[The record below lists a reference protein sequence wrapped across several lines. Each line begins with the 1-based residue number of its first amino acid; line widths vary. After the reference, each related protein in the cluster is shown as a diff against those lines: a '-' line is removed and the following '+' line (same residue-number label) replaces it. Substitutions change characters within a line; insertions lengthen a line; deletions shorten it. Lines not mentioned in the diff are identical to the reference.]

1 MDEIYLDNHAT
12 TRTDPRVVDG
22 MLPWMLDEYANSGST
37 THAPGRRV
45 AAKLDECRAN
55 IAKQFGTEPDGI
67 VFTSGATESVNLAI
81 LGVALHPRQKRRK
94 IVSVV
99 TEHRAVLDPLKR
111 LERFGFEVIR
121 LGLETQD
128 PATIGML
135 KIDEVER
142 AIDGDTALVSVM
154 LGNNEIGTLQPF
166 SALSAICRQQGAI
179 LHTDATQAVGKVP
192 VDIVGIGAD
201 LLSFSSHKF
210 YGPKGIGGLVI
221 HPDSMSLPIQPQI
234 LGGGQQQNLRSGTLN
249 SVGVVGTEIALTIA
263 IETMVEET
271 ARIASLRELLWSEL
285 KKRIEGLRLNGPL
298 WTGPLRGQQLH
309 GQQLHG
315 QQLQGQQSSRL
326 QPGPTDSGSH
336 SVAGLHPARLPGN
349 LNVCFPRVDG
359 QSLMLRVPQLAV
371 SSGSACTSAEPL
383 PSHVLMAIGRS
394 EDEARGSMRFGIG
407 RFNTESEILR
417 AADVLGKA
425 YEDLSRFVA

>member
-22 MLPWMLDEYANSGST
+22 MLPWMLDEYANSGSS

-55 IAKQFGTEPDGI
+55 IAQNLGAEPDGI

-81 LGVALHPRQKRRK
+81 FGVALHPRQKRRK

-99 TEHRAVLDPLKR
+99 TEHRAVLDPMKR
-111 LERFGFEVIR
+111 LERLGFEVIR
-121 LGLETQD
+121 LGVETQD

-135 KIDEVER
+135 KIDEIEQ
-142 AIDGDTALVSVM
+142 AIDRDTALVSIM
-154 LGNNEIGTLQPF
+154 LGNNEIGTLQSF
-166 SALSAICRQQGAI
+166 SAISTICQKHGAI

-192 VDIVGIGAD
+192 VDIVEIGAD

-210 YGPKGIGGLVI
+210 YGPKGIGGLVM
-221 HPDSMSLPIQPQI
+221 HPQSMSIPILPQI

-249 SVGVVGTEIALTIA
+249 SVGIVGTELALRIA
-263 IETMVEET
+263 IEGMVEES
-271 ARIASLRELLWSEL
+271 ARVASLRELLWSEL
-285 KKRIEGLRLNGPL
+285 KKRIQGLDLNGP
-298 WTGPLRGQQLH
+298 QLE
-309 GQQLHG
+309 
-315 QQLQGQQSSRL
+315 SRSL
-326 QPGPTDSGSH
+326 GSH
-336 SVAGLHPARLPGN
+336 TTTILNPARLPGN
-349 LNVCFPRVDG
+349 LNVCFPKVDG
-359 QSLMLRVPQLAV
+359 QSLMLRIPQLAL

-394 EDEARGSMRFGIG
+394 EDEARGSLRFGIG

-417 AADVLGKA
+417 AAEVLGGA
-425 YEDLSRFVA
+425 YEELSRFVA

>member
-55 IAKQFGTEPDGI
+55 IAKHLGAEPDGI

-111 LERFGFEVIR
+111 LERLGFEVIR
-121 LGLETQD
+121 LGVETQD

-135 KIDEVER
+135 NVDEIER

-166 SALSAICRQQGAI
+166 SALSAICRQHGAI
-179 LHTDATQAVGKVP
+179 LHTDATQSVGKVP

-221 HPDSMSLPIQPQI
+221 HPDSTSIPILPQI

-249 SVGVVGTEIALTIA
+249 SVGVVGTELALTMA

-271 ARIASLRELLWSEL
+271 EHVASLRDLLWSEL
-285 KKRIEGLRLNGPL
+285 TKRMEGLRLNGPL
-298 WTGPLRGQQLH
+298 WNSPTHGTLH
-309 GQQLHG
+309 GHP
-315 QQLQGQQSSRL
+315 SSRA
-326 QPGPTDSGSH
+326 QGEAAESGAH
-336 SVAGLHPARLPGN
+336 SVAALQPARLPGN
-349 LNVCFPRVDG
+349 LNVCFPKVDG

-371 SSGSACTSAEPL
+371 SSGSACTSSEPH

-394 EDEARGSMRFGIG
+394 EDEARGSLRFGIG

-417 AADVLGKA
+417 AADVLGEA
-425 YEDLSRFVA
+425 YAELSRFVA

>member
-12 TRTDPRVVDG
+12 TRTDPRVVEG

-55 IAKQFGTEPDGI
+55 IAKNLGAEPDGI
-67 VFTSGATESVNLAI
+67 IFTSGATESVNLSI
-81 LGVALHPRQKRRK
+81 FGVALHPRQKRRK

-99 TEHRAVLDPLKR
+99 TEHRAVIDPLKR
-111 LERFGFEVIR
+111 LERLGFEVIR
-121 LGLETQD
+121 LGVETQD
-128 PATIGML
+128 PAAVGLLDI
-135 KIDEVER
+135 EAVER
-142 AIDGDTALVSVM
+142 EIDGETALVSVM

-166 SALSAICRQQGAI
+166 SALSAICRRHGAI
-179 LHTDATQAVGKVP
+179 LHTDATQAVGKIP
-192 VDIVGIGAD
+192 VDIEEIGAD

-221 HPDSMSLPIQPQI
+221 HPDSMSLPILPQI

-249 SVGVVGTEIALTIA
+249 SVGVVGTELALTLA
-263 IETMVEET
+263 IQGMVEET
-271 ARIASLRELLWSEL
+271 ARVAFLRDLLWSEL
-285 KKRIEGLRLNGPL
+285 KKRISGLRLNGPM
-298 WTGPLRGQQLH
+298 WSNQFPG
-309 GQQLHG
+309 
-315 QQLQGQQSSRL
+315 QSSNRSK
-326 QPGPTDSGSH
+326 PESAASRAH
-336 SVAGLHPARLPGN
+336 SATGFEPARLPGN
-349 LNVCFPRVDG
+349 LNVCFPKVDG

-371 SSGSACTSAEPL
+371 SSGSACTSSEPH

-394 EDEARGSMRFGIG
+394 EDEARGSLRFGIG

-417 AADVLGKA
+417 AADVLGEA
-425 YEDLSRFVA
+425 YEELSRFVA

>member
-22 MLPWMLDEYANSGST
+22 MLPWMLDEYANSGSS

-55 IAKQFGTEPDGI
+55 IAQHLGAEPDGI
-67 VFTSGATESVNLAI
+67 VFTSGATESINLAI
-81 LGVALHPRQKRRK
+81 FGVALHPRQKRRK

-99 TEHRAVLDPLKR
+99 TEHRAVMDPLKK
-111 LERFGFEVIR
+111 LERLGFEVLR
-121 LGLETQD
+121 LGVETQD
-128 PATIGML
+128 PAAVGML
-135 KIDEVER
+135 DIEALER
-142 AIDGDTALVSVM
+142 AVDSNTALVSVM
-154 LGNNEIGTLQPF
+154 LGNNEIGSLQPF
-166 SALSAICRQQGAI
+166 SALSAICRQHGAI

-192 VDIVGIGAD
+192 IDIVEIGAD

-221 HPDSMSLPIQPQI
+221 HPQSMSIPILPQI

-249 SVGVVGTEIALTIA
+249 SVGVVGTDLALTLA
-263 IETMVEET
+263 IEGMVEET
-271 ARIASLRELLWSEL
+271 AHVASLRDLLWSEL
-285 KKRIEGLRLNGPL
+285 NERIEGLRLNGPL
-298 WTGPLRGQQLH
+298 WYRPTHGTLH
-309 GQQLHG
+309 GQP
-315 QQLQGQQSSRL
+315 SSHA
-326 QPGPTDSGSH
+326 QPEAAESGAH
-336 SVAGLHPARLPGN
+336 SVAGLQPARLPGN
-349 LNVCFPRVDG
+349 LNVCFPKVDG
-359 QSLMLRVPQLAV
+359 QSLMLRIPQLAV

-394 EDEARGSMRFGIG
+394 EDEARGSLRFGIG

-417 AADVLGKA
+417 AAEVLGEA
-425 YEDLSRFVA
+425 YEELSRFVA

>member
-45 AAKLDECRAN
+45 AAKLDECRGN
-55 IAKQFGTEPDGI
+55 IAKHRGAEPDGI

-111 LERFGFEVIR
+111 LERLGFEVIR
-121 LGLETQD
+121 LGVETQD

-135 KIDEVER
+135 NIDEIER

-154 LGNNEIGTLQPF
+154 LGNNEIGTMQPF
-166 SALSAICRQQGAI
+166 SALSAICRQHGAI
-179 LHTDATQAVGKVP
+179 LHTDATQSVGKVP

-221 HPDSMSLPIQPQI
+221 HPDSMSIPILPQI

-249 SVGVVGTEIALTIA
+249 SVGVVGTELALTMA

-271 ARIASLRELLWSEL
+271 EHVASLRDLLWSEL
-285 KKRIEGLRLNGPL
+285 KKRMEGLRLNGPL

-309 GQQLHG
+309 
-315 QQLQGQQSSRL
+315 GQQSSRL

-349 LNVCFPRVDG
+349 LNVCFPKVDG

-371 SSGSACTSAEPL
+371 SSGSACTSSEPH

-394 EDEARGSMRFGIG
+394 EDEARGSLRFGIG

-417 AADVLGKA
+417 AADVLGEA
-425 YEDLSRFVA
+425 YAELSRFVA

>member
-22 MLPWMLDEYANSGST
+22 MLPWMLDEYANSGSS

-45 AAKLDECRAN
+45 AAKLDECRAK
-55 IAKQFGTEPDGI
+55 IAKHLGAEPDGI

-111 LERFGFEVIR
+111 LERLGFEVIR
-121 LGLETQD
+121 LGVETQD

-135 KIDEVER
+135 NIDEIER

-166 SALSAICRQQGAI
+166 SAPSAISRQHGAN
-179 LHTDATQAVGKVP
+179 LHTDATQSVGKVP

-221 HPDSMSLPIQPQI
+221 HPDSTSIPILPQI

-249 SVGVVGTEIALTIA
+249 SVGVVGTELALTMA

-271 ARIASLRELLWSEL
+271 EHVASLRDLLWSEL
-285 KKRIEGLRLNGPL
+285 KKRMEGLRLNGPL
-298 WTGPLRGQQLH
+298 WNSPTHGTLH
-309 GQQLHG
+309 GQP
-315 QQLQGQQSSRL
+315 SSRA
-326 QPGPTDSGSH
+326 QREAAESGAH
-336 SVAGLHPARLPGN
+336 SVAALQPARLPGN
-349 LNVCFPRVDG
+349 LNVCFPKVDG

-371 SSGSACTSAEPL
+371 SSGSACTSSEPH

-394 EDEARGSMRFGIG
+394 AFEWPGVEQPDSRNTARPAIEPRP
-407 RFNTESEILR
+407 T
-417 AADVLGKA
+417 
-425 YEDLSRFVA
+425 